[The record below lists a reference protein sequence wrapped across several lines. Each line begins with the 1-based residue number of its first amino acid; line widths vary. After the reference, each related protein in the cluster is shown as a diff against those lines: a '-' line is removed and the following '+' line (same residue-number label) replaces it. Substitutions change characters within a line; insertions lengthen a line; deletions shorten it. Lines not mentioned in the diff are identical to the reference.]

1 MMGFRGYH
9 APRRSSYSESTMRR
23 TRLDREWEDLMSLCG
38 KEQELLAARSHPR
51 LLRLVSRE
59 IEKMAAAM
67 GFSPEQIKK
76 REFRA
81 ERDGD
86 HIVRLILDDS
96 VPPAR
101 SKP

>member
-1 MMGFRGYH
+1 
-9 APRRSSYSESTMRR
+9 MRR
-23 TRLDREWEDLMSLCG
+23 TKLDREWEDLISLCG
-38 KEQELLAARSHPR
+38 KEQELLAARSHPK

-59 IEKMAAAM
+59 IEKIASAM
-67 GFSPEQIKK
+67 GFSPEQIEK

-81 ERDGD
+81 ERDGA

-96 VPPAR
+96 APPAR